1 MADDSQ
7 RTRSSQEMS
16 RATPGDAIHQE
27 FLLSTVEHDEELLRD
42 LVATFNL
49 TYPKLLGELRES
61 IAAAA
66 PKEIRAL
73 VHQLEGMMATLGAT
87 KAAEIL
93 GKMGTAA
100 RNNNLELL
108 PQFLEDVSG
117 ELALAKDSLDSI
129 LAHLQTNS

>member
-117 ELALAKDSLDSI
+117 ELACAKDSLDSI

>member
-117 ELALAKDSLDSI
+117 ELALAKHSLDSI